1 MANRAGRCRASSEV
15 QLPFEFYSLLVL
27 RRAHLITFARSRYLL
42 RWNALEV
49 FLKNRKNYMFQFPAD
64 KVRKKVFDTLVS
76 ILKSAGRTIEPTRFT
91 SGNPQDIMQ
100 VPTNPFSR
108 PKDLVV

>member
-1 MANRAGRCRASSEV
+1 
-15 QLPFEFYSLLVL
+15 
-27 RRAHLITFARSRYLL
+27 
-42 RWNALEV
+42 
-49 FLKNRKNYMFQFPAD
+49 MFQFPAD

-100 VPTNPFSR
+100 VRTNPFSR